1 MWQYIL
7 QRLAYMFFTLFV
19 TTIVAFAVIQLPPG
33 DYVENLINEMY
44 AMGAEISPEVEQ
56 EMRVRYGLD
65 QPMYVQ
71 YYKWMKG
78 VLTKGELG
86 YSWVYRRDASE
97 IIIDRLPMSF
107 GLSMGAFLVV
117 QLTSIPIGIYSAIR
131 QYKISDYVIT
141 FFGFIG
147 RAIPSFLLA
156 LIFLFVTY
164 KYTGR
169 AMIGLFS
176 EEFADAPWSWPKFVD
191 LLKHLW
197 IPAII
202 IGLDHGAGQIRTM
215 RANLLDELNKP
226 YVDTGRAKG
235 LSEAKLLLKY
245 PVRHAMNPLVS
256 TLGWA
261 LPGFISGEALV
272 SIVLNLATSGPIF
285 LAALF
290 NQDMYVAAGFVLM
303 FSVLTVIGTFISD
316 ILLVWLDPRV
326 RLQ

>member
-7 QRLAYMFFTLFV
+7 QRLVYMFFTLFV

-44 AMGAEISPEVEQ
+44 AMGADVSPEVEQ
-56 EMRVRYGLD
+56 EMRIRYGLD

-147 RAIPSFLLA
+147 R
-156 LIFLFVTY
+156 T
-164 KYTGR
+164 
-169 AMIGLFS
+169 
-176 EEFADAPWSWPKFVD
+176 
-191 LLKHLW
+191 
-197 IPAII
+197 
-202 IGLDHGAGQIRTM
+202 
-215 RANLLDELNKP
+215 
-226 YVDTGRAKG
+226 
-235 LSEAKLLLKY
+235 
-245 PVRHAMNPLVS
+245 
-256 TLGWA
+256 
-261 LPGFISGEALV
+261 SGE
-272 SIVLNLATSGPIF
+272 
-285 LAALF
+285 
-290 NQDMYVAAGFVLM
+290 
-303 FSVLTVIGTFISD
+303 
-316 ILLVWLDPRV
+316 
-326 RLQ
+326 